1 MKAFLKTITLFSF
14 LILSVLFI
22 ACNSDNDDNTNEGE
36 NYSTEDH
43 TRAAQVD
50 NIVENSLNIMENGY
64 VETEEGRSSMISFFP
79 ACTIIT
85 IIPDGAGG
93 GTIILDFGDSCTLN
107 NGSIVSGK
115 INIEYDAIVNGTRT
129 IHYNYE
135 NFTYN
140 THGVS
145 GGGTILREIENSNGN
160 PQSTVNEIIIVNLS
174 NTDITATR
182 EGTRI
187 AEWTE
192 GVGSG
197 TWTDNV
203 YSITGNWDTTFSND
217 FSRSGEVTIPL
228 IRKLSC
234 IYLVSGR
241 IEITQQLLTGAIDF
255 GDGECDNLATLIFNG
270 EEYPII
276 LGD

>member
-1 MKAFLKTITLFSF
+1 MKVFTNNTKLLMF
-14 LILSVLFI
+14 LIISVLFI
-22 ACNSDNDDNTNEGE
+22 SCSSDDNDDVI
-36 NYSTEDH
+36 EDDNLSIEDT

-64 VETEEGRSSMISFFP
+64 VESEEGRASMVTFFP
-79 ACTIIT
+79 ACTTIT
-85 IIPDGAGG
+85 INPDGAGG
-93 GTIILDFGDSCTLN
+93 GMIVLDFGDSCTLN
-107 NGSIVSGK
+107 NGSVVSGK
-115 INIEYDAIVNGTRT
+115 INLTYNAIVNGSRT
-129 IHYNYE
+129 IQYNYE

-145 GGGTILREIENSNGN
+145 GGGTVLREIENDNGN
-160 PQSTVNEIIIVNLS
+160 PQSTVNETITVNLS

-182 EGTRI
+182 EAFRI

-203 YSITGNWDTTFSND
+203 YSVTGNWETTFSNG
-217 FSRSGEVTIPL
+217 FSRSGEVITPL

-270 EEYPII
+270 QEFPII
-276 LGD
+276 IGG